1 MNTFIRF
8 GKRVAS
14 PSMRQIRH
22 ELRAFCAEEEVRE
35 ECATELG
42 LPASTGWDEIYARR
56 AVVPAATRSLP

>member
-8 GKRVAS
+8 GKRIAL

-35 ECATELG
+35 ECAAEMG
-42 LPASTGWDEIYARR
+42 LPVSAGWDEIYARR
-56 AVVPAATRSLP
+56 PIVPAATRPLP